1 MDNSHDTTVLD
12 TLIATTLDSM
22 KGYRESAEASE
33 NTTHQQFFNQMAEER
48 SKVASDLQARVRS
61 LGGDPETESSTA
73 GAAHRGWVN
82 LKSAITGRDEQAIV
96 NEVERGEDYI
106 KEKFEAAMKDDELS
120 PEARGLLEK
129 SFASIRKG
137 HDRASQMKHAMEHAD

>member
-1 MDNSHDTTVLD
+1 MDNTHDTTVLN

-22 KGYRESAEASE
+22 KGYRESAEDS
-33 NTTHQQFFNQMAEER
+33 TDSTHQQFFREMSEER
-48 SKVASDLQARVRS
+48 SRVASDLQQQVRS
-61 LGGDPETESSTA
+61 LGGDPELESSTA

-82 LKSAITGRDEQAIV
+82 LKAAITGRDEQAIV

-106 KEKFEAAMKDDELS
+106 KEKFEAALKDDELS
-120 PEARGLLEK
+120 PAARGAIEK
-129 SFASIRKG
+129 AFESIRKG

>member
-1 MDNSHDTTVLD
+1 MDKSHDTTVLN

-22 KGYRESAEASE
+22 KGYRESASESE
-33 NTTHQQFFNQMAEER
+33 NPQHRQFFNQMAEER
-48 SKVASDLQARVRS
+48 SQVASDLQAQVRS
-61 LGGDPETESSTA
+61 LGGDPEMDSSTA

-96 NEVERGEDYI
+96 DEVERGEDYI
-106 KEKFEAAMKDDELS
+106 KEKFETAMMDDDLS
-120 PEARGLLEK
+120 PETRGKLEQC
-129 SFASIRKG
+129 FASIRKG